1 MKAMSEIQFPP
12 ALPGKPKKKRKGIF
26 MRIRPEIERV
36 IRVSARQ
43 KGMTQAHFLETC
55 VALHG
60 ADAKAGLCFK
70 FEILKQPA

>member
-1 MKAMSEIQFPP
+1 MSEIHFP
-12 ALPGKPKKKRKGIF
+12 AAKPKTKRKGMF

-43 KGMTQAHFLETC
+43 KKMTQAHFLETC

-60 ADAKAGLCFK
+60 ADAKAGLSFR
-70 FEILKQPA
+70 FELVKPS